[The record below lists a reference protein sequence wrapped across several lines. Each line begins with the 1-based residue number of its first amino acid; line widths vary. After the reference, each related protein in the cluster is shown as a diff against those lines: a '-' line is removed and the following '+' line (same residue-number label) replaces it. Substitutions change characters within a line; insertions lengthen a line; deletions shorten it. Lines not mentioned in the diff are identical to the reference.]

1 MIFMLWKQWSGKMET
16 GIVKNKKKFK
26 WTYEKTILTP
36 YIILLL
42 ALILIPMI
50 LIFFYSIIDQES
62 ELPIYTITF
71 KNYIAFFNNQSA
83 TRSLLKSIL
92 LAVIS
97 TIFCV
102 IFAYPI
108 SYFIARRSTK
118 TQATLILLV
127 TAPMWVNMLL
137 RTMAV
142 KQIFEGPLLII
153 LRKMHILGEND
164 KILGSYF
171 AVVFGMVYNY
181 LPYMILPIY
190 TTLSKLDEKLIE
202 ASTDLGASKGQT
214 FRRVI
219 MPLSIPGV
227 LSGVTIVFLSA
238 ATTIVISKYMGD
250 GKFVL
255 IGNIIETE
263 FITNSAWGNGS
274 AISMILLVII
284 LLILW
289 LTNKATKKAGGEA

>member
-1 MIFMLWKQWSGKMET
+1 MET

-42 ALILIPMI
+42 VLILIPMI

>member
-16 GIVKNKKKFK
+16 GILKNKKKFK

-42 ALILIPMI
+42 VLILIPMI

-83 TRSLLKSIL
+83 TRALLKSIL
-92 LAVIS
+92 LAVVS

-108 SYFIARRSTK
+108 SYFIARRSPK

-153 LRKMHILGEND
+153 LRKIHILGEND

-181 LPYMILPIY
+181 LPYMVLPIY

-289 LTNKATKKAGGEA
+289 LTNKATKKAGGDE

>member
-42 ALILIPMI
+42 VLILIPMI

-142 KQIFEGPLLII
+142 KQIFEGPFLII

>member
-1 MIFMLWKQWSGKMET
+1 MK
-16 GIVKNKKKFK
+16 
-26 WTYEKTILTP
+26 
-36 YIILLL
+36 
-42 ALILIPMI
+42 
-50 LIFFYSIIDQES
+50 
-62 ELPIYTITF
+62 
-71 KNYIAFFNNQSA
+71 
-83 TRSLLKSIL
+83 
-92 LAVIS
+92 
-97 TIFCV
+97 
-102 IFAYPI
+102 
-108 SYFIARRSTK
+108 
-118 TQATLILLV
+118 
-127 TAPMWVNMLL
+127 
-137 RTMAV
+137 
-142 KQIFEGPLLII
+142 
-153 LRKMHILGEND
+153 
-164 KILGSYF
+164 
-171 AVVFGMVYNY
+171 
-181 LPYMILPIY
+181 
-190 TTLSKLDEKLIE
+190 KLIE

-289 LTNKATKKAGGEA
+289 LTNKATKKRLEVRHNEKNLIQRFILKILMILFFIIYYAPIVSMVIFSFNKERSLTTWYGFSFAWYNELFTNSAIIKVVFWTILIAVCSTVISVIIATFASIALCKTKKNWRKLILQVNNLPITNPDIVTALGLLLLFVSFRISRGYFTMLLAHISFCTPYAIVNIYPKKLKL

>member
-1 MIFMLWKQWSGKMET
+1 MET

-42 ALILIPMI
+42 VLILIPMI

-83 TRSLLKSIL
+83 TRALLKSIL
-92 LAVIS
+92 LAVVS

-108 SYFIARRSTK
+108 SYFIARRSPK

-153 LRKMHILGEND
+153 LRKIHILGEND

-181 LPYMILPIY
+181 LPYMVLPIY

-289 LTNKATKKAGGEA
+289 LTNKATKKAGGDE

>member
-16 GIVKNKKKFK
+16 GIVRNKKKFK

-42 ALILIPMI
+42 VLILIPMI

-83 TRSLLKSIL
+83 TRALLKSIL
-92 LAVIS
+92 LAVVS

-108 SYFIARRSTK
+108 SYFIARRSPK

-153 LRKMHILGEND
+153 LRKIHILGEND

-181 LPYMILPIY
+181 LPYMVLPIY

-289 LTNKATKKAGGEA
+289 LTNKATKKAGGDE

>member
-42 ALILIPMI
+42 VLILIPMI